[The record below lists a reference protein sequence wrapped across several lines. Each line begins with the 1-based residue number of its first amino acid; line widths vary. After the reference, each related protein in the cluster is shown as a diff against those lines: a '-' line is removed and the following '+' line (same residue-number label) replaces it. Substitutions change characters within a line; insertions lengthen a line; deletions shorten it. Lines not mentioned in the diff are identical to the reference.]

1 MKPWAESFYKSKTWQ
16 QCRDG
21 YVRSVGGLCEVCLA
35 QGLYTPGVIV
45 HHIVHLTTEN
55 IKDPTITLDWNNLQL
70 VCRACHEK
78 AHKRTAKRWK
88 IDSNGCVSAIED
100 PPI

>member
-45 HHIVHLTTEN
+45 HHLVHLTPEN

-78 AHKRTAKRWK
+78 AHKRTAKRWN